1 MRRSSRLVAG
11 VGLWLLALGCGH
23 RLDNGSYRLTADSID
38 VDGCALAPSD
48 GGLWSGALT
57 VSGED
62 VSLDYALEGVPAQVR
77 LLGLF
82 KAPEF
87 GQPDGFLADGTGAHL
102 PVLVNP
108 GPCTSDTTQIHLDA
122 SIDDPTHFQGLLR
135 VGYTLTPSSEPHSPC
150 TKSACQLVARFHAAP
165 L

>member
-1 MRRSSRLVAG
+1 MLGLLV
-11 VGLWLLALGCGH
+11 LLGACGH
-23 RLDNGSYRLTADSID
+23 RLDNGSYALSTDSID
-38 VDGCALAPSD
+38 LDGCALAPSD

-62 VSLDYALEGVPAQVR
+62 VSLDYALEGVPGSVR

-82 KAPEF
+82 KAPEY

-102 PVLVNP
+102 PVRVSP

-122 SIDDPTHFQGLLR
+122 SVQDPTHFQGLLR
-135 VGYTLTPSSEPHSPC
+135 VAYTLTPSSEPNATC
-150 TKSACQLVARFHAAP
+150 TKSACQLVARFHAVP
-165 L
+165 R